1 LGLNFAIG
9 TSICYGHKEIFLPG
23 LALRPARC
31 KNNGVI
37 FRHMTNSFARPPAA
51 AIGALL
57 AVATIP
63 LNLLLLKA
71 PSEQFA
77 AMILAVMGA
86 MYIGFGL
93 QKGNR
98 TQIATEVTV
107 ATGFFTAA
115 LAALWI
121 TPWIV
126 PVAYVAH
133 GIWDYAHHQG
143 SKLAS
148 VPVKLVAIPLWYPSF
163 CALYD
168 WVAAA
173 SLAVIWDLRV

>member
-1 LGLNFAIG
+1 MVTRKSFCPVLPCARRDAEKWGNFSSHDEFFCAV
-9 TSICYGHKEIFLPG
+9 S
-23 LALRPARC
+23 RC
-31 KNNGVI
+31 
-37 FRHMTNSFARPPAA
+37 RHRR
-51 AIGALL
+51 
-57 AVATIP
+57 ATCRG
-63 LNLLLLKA
+63 NDTA
-71 PSEQFA
+71 QFA
-77 AMILAVMGA
+77 TLEGAVGTVRRNDPRRNGRD
-86 MYIGFGL
+86 IHRIWL

-163 CALYD
+163 CAVYD